1 MNERIEELAKEAGHV
16 YVSGHPVPY
25 YQFSDTQLEKFAQLI
40 VRECAD
46 ICCRIDDEHGE
57 DDSIAYWAAKE
68 ILEHFG
74 LIDE

>member
-1 MNERIEELAKEAGHV
+1 MNERIKELAEQAGLD
-16 YVSGHPVPY
+16 YGSYDRYGL
-25 YQFSDTQLEKFAQLI
+25 FDEEKFAQLI

-46 ICCRIDDEHGE
+46 ICCNIDDKHGE
-57 DDSIAYWAAKE
+57 DDSIAYWAAKD

>member
-1 MNERIEELAKEAGHV
+1 MNERIEELAEQAGLQFDS
-16 YVSGHPVPY
+16 YDPY
-25 YQFSDTQLEKFAQLI
+25 GLFDEEKFAQLI

-57 DDSIAYWAAKE
+57 DDSIAYWAAKD